1 MMKRVMKAALAL
13 GAVVLAT
20 SMVSAQAPAPAA
32 GGQGQ
37 GRQGGGRQGGGAPAA
52 PLRNLKVFPKGTTQ
66 ADILPTM
73 RAFEGALGVECGYCH
88 VWAGAGQ
95 PGNDFASDFKPQKD
109 IARAMLRMVTAAN
122 EQIQAGVAQT
132 GVRTG
137 DAVQKVTCATCHRG
151 KPIPQVEQYQAPA
164 AGQGAKP
171 PVDNPPAG
179 AAAPAPGR

>member
-1 MMKRVMKAALAL
+1 MKRVMKAALAL
-13 GAVVLAT
+13 GAMVLAT

-32 GGQGQ
+32 GGQG
-37 GRQGGGRQGGGAPAA
+37 RQGGGRQGGAPAV
-52 PLRNLKVFPKGTTQ
+52 PLKNLKVFPKSTTQ

-88 VWAGAGQ
+88 VWAGQGK
-95 PGNDFASDFKPQKD
+95 PENDFSSDFKPQKD
-109 IARAMLRMVTAAN
+109 IARAMIRMVNAAN
-122 EQIQAGVAQT
+122 EQIAAGVAQT

-151 KPIPQVEQYQAPA
+151 QPIPQVQQYQAPA

-179 AAAPAPGR
+179 AAAPAR